1 MALPFTDEQRQSIR
15 ARLFESARR
24 HALDTGVRKTSLE
37 ALTADAG
44 ISKSSFYKF
53 YDSKEQLFLEVGASW
68 ECEILARATAALAAS
83 GATGDKE
90 RAAAMVLCVFRA
102 IHEMGIARFLREDL
116 PLLMPYLPEG
126 VARAHYLASAE
137 SIFSALCA
145 AKIRFTVPDETALSV
160 IQLMY
165 LSILHIGE
173 IGDSFFPALRDLVHS
188 ACDRL
193 VAG

>member
-1 MALPFTDEQRQSIR
+1 MALPFTDEQRESIR

-24 HALDTGVRKTSLE
+24 HALDTGVKKTSLE

-44 ISKSSFYKF
+44 LSKSSFYKF
-53 YDSKEQLFLEVGASW
+53 YDSKEQLFLEVCARW
-68 ECEILARATAALAAS
+68 ESEILAGATAALAAS
-83 GATGDKE
+83 DAQSDKE
-90 RAAAMVLCVFRA
+90 RAAEMVLTAFRA

-116 PLLMPYLPEG
+116 PLLAAYLPDG
-126 VARAHYLASAE
+126 VARAHYLSSAE
-137 SIFSALCA
+137 SIFAALRA
-145 AKIRFTVPDETALSV
+145 AQIRFTVPDETALSV

-173 IGDSFFPALRDLVHS
+173 IGEGFFPALRELVVS

>member
-1 MALPFTDEQRQSIR
+1 MALPFTDEQRESIR
-15 ARLFESARR
+15 ERLFESARR
-24 HALDTGVRKTSLE
+24 RALDTGVKKTSLE

-53 YDSKEQLFLEVGASW
+53 YDSKEQLFLAVSAHW
-68 ECEILARATAALAAS
+68 EREILARATATLAAS
-83 GATGDKE
+83 GVSSDKE
-90 RAAAMVLCVFRA
+90 RAAAMVLCAFRA

-126 VARAHYLASAE
+126 VARAHYLSSAE
-137 SIFSALCA
+137 SIFSALRA
-145 AKIRFTVPDETALSV
+145 AQIRFTVPDETALSV

-173 IGDSFFPALRDLVHS
+173 IGEGFFPALHELVVS

-193 VAG
+193 VAE

>member
-1 MALPFTDEQRQSIR
+1 MALPFTDEQRESIR
-15 ARLFESARR
+15 ERLFESARR
-24 HALDTGVRKTSLE
+24 RAIDTGVKKTSLE

-53 YDSKEQLFLEVGASW
+53 YDSKEQLFLEVSAHW
-68 ECEILARATAALAAS
+68 EREILSRAMATLAAS
-83 GATGDKE
+83 GVRSDKE
-90 RAAAMVLCVFRA
+90 RAAAMVLCAFRA

-116 PLLMPYLPEG
+116 PSLMPYLPEG
-126 VARAHYLASAE
+126 VARAHYLSSAE
-137 SIFSALCA
+137 SIFSALRA
-145 AKIRFTVPDETALSV
+145 AQIRFTVPDETALSV

-173 IGDSFFPALRDLVHS
+173 IGEGFFPALHELVVS

-193 VAG
+193 VAE